1 MLYNIVIVIAP
12 LNSIIEVQVSTLT
25 ALGVSSDV
33 LRLRREK
40 SKIPGLFNDIS
51 PTAASEERDQYS
63 ESLEVSSHIINGHVH
78 ILFCHPEAILSLEG
92 RKLIKSDLYQECVI
106 FCVIRGSLC

>member
-33 LRLRREK
+33 LRLRQEK
-40 SKIPGLFNDIS
+40 SNIPGLFNDIS
-51 PTAASEERDQYS
+51 PIAAGEGQSQYF
-63 ESLEVSSHIINGHVH
+63 ESLE
-78 ILFCHPEAILSLEG
+78 
-92 RKLIKSDLYQECVI
+92 I
-106 FCVIRGSLC
+106 F